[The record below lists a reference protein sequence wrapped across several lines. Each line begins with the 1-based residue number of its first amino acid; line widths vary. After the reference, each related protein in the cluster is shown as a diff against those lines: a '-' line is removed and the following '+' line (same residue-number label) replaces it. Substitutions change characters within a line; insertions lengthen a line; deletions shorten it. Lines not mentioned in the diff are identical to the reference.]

1 MENELDDEQIEE
13 IVHTVIDPEN
23 IFSIYNDNRNTR
35 IMVQNMDANE
45 IGSCAKQL
53 DDILLPLVTKPYRIW
68 IDNKPDDSDFEP
80 VRVKEDG
87 EKEDDEKEDGD
98 IAENKHYLTN
108 AQDPAVVDLSN
119 TEEKTIVLKDQIE
132 PEKLDEIIY
141 NKKTSLFGS
150 VFSRPKPDEIHI
162 HSKITAYESY
172 LIISGRYEIDFY
184 RKATHKIDVSGD
196 VIEIIMGDGI
206 FPIKTKSGI
215 LEKFGGR
222 MKEGIGIDKEEVE
235 LEVEEHAVQRQSGT
249 LTLDHHG
256 HEVKEFPHKIDSRSI
271 ENYPVRILEQ
281 NSENV
286 KHQEM
291 TRESC
296 IDKLKLKL
304 LKISPQDVRI
314 NSEKFIID
322 KITTVY
328 VPIHEARC
336 VDPKKKIGIL
346 RIDGITKKVLG

>member
-1 MENELDDEQIEE
+1 MVANRLDDKQIEE
-13 IVHTVIDPEN
+13 IVHTILDPED
-23 IFSIYNDNRNTR
+23 IFSIYNDDRNTR
-35 IMVQNMDANE
+35 IMVQNMDTDE
-45 IGSCAKQL
+45 IDKCVKQL
-53 DDILLPLVTKPYRIW
+53 DDILLPLVDKPYRIW
-68 IDNKPDDSDFEP
+68 IDSKPEDLDFELNGSK
-80 VRVKEDG
+80 KESN
-87 EKEDDEKEDGD
+87 
-98 IAENKHYLTN
+98 IAEDKFLHNGGES
-108 AQDPAVVDLSN
+108 DSVDISHA
-119 TEEKTIVLKDQIE
+119 EEKTIVLKNQLE

-150 VFSRPKPDEIHI
+150 VFSRPKPEQIHV

-172 LIISGRYEIDFY
+172 LIISGKYEIDFY

-196 VIEIIMGDGI
+196 VIEIIMNDGI

-215 LEKFGGR
+215 LDKFGDK

-256 HEVKEFPHKIDSRSI
+256 HEVKEFPHKIDSKSI
-271 ENYPVRILEQ
+271 ENYPARILEQ

-286 KHQEM
+286 KQQEL

-296 IDKLKLKL
+296 IENLRIKLCKT
-304 LKISPQDVRI
+304 SPQDIRM
-314 NSEKFIID
+314 NSEKFTID

-328 VPIHEARC
+328 VPVHEARC
-336 VDPKKKIGIL
+336 VDAKKKVEIL

>member
-1 MENELDDEQIEE
+1 MENRLDDEQIEE

-53 DDILLPLVTKPYRIW
+53 DDILLPLVNKPYRIW
-68 IDNKPDDSDFEP
+68 IDNKPDDSDFEL
-80 VRVKEDG
+80 VRVKED
-87 EKEDDEKEDGD
+87 D
-98 IAENKHYLTN
+98 IAENKYYQHDDKN
-108 AQDPAVVDLSN
+108 PVDVDLSN
-119 TEEKTIVLKDQIE
+119 VEEKTIVLKDHLE
-132 PEKLDEIIY
+132 PEKLDDIIY

-172 LIISGRYEIDFY
+172 TIISGRYEIDFY
-184 RKATHKIDVSGD
+184 RKATHKIDVSRD

-215 LEKFGGR
+215 LEKFGDK

-235 LEVEEHAVQRQSGT
+235 LEVEEHAVQRQSGI

-256 HEVKEFPHKIDSRSI
+256 HEVKEFPHKIDSRSM
-271 ENYPVRILEQ
+271 ENYPTRILEQ

-286 KHQEM
+286 KHQEL
-291 TRESC
+291 TKDNC
-296 IDKLKLKL
+296 IDKLRMKLR
-304 LKISPQDVRI
+304 KISPQDIRM

-336 VDPKKKIGIL
+336 VDTKKKIGIL

>member
-1 MENELDDEQIEE
+1 MANRLDDEQIKD

-23 IFSIYNDNRNTR
+23 IFSIYNDDRNTR

-68 IDNKPDDSDFEP
+68 IDNKPDDSDFEL
-80 VRVKEDG
+80 VG
-87 EKEDDEKEDGD
+87 AKEDDEEEDD
-98 IAENKHYLTN
+98 IAADKHHLHN
-108 AQDPAVVDLSN
+108 DKDPVAVDLSHA
-119 TEEKTIVLKDQIE
+119 EEKTIVLKDQLE

-215 LEKFGGR
+215 LEKFGDK
-222 MKEGIGIDKEEVE
+222 MKGGIGIDREEVE

-256 HEVKEFPHKIDSRSI
+256 HEIKEFPHKIDSRSI
-271 ENYPVRILEQ
+271 ENYPTRTLEQ

-296 IDKLKLKL
+296 IDKLRMKLR
-304 LKISPQDVRI
+304 KISPQDIRM

-328 VPIHEARC
+328 VPVHEARC

-346 RIDGITKKVLG
+346 RIDGITKKILG

>member
-1 MENELDDEQIEE
+1 MENRLDDEQIKD

-23 IFSIYNDNRNTR
+23 IFSIYNDDRNTR
-35 IMVQNMDANE
+35 ILVQNMDASE
-45 IGSCAKQL
+45 IRSCAKQL
-53 DDILLPLVTKPYRIW
+53 NDILLPLVTKPYRIW
-68 IDNKPDDSDFEP
+68 IDNKPDDSDFEL
-80 VRVKEDG
+80 VRAKED
-87 EKEDDEKEDGD
+87 EEEEH
-98 IAENKHYLTN
+98 IAENKYHLNNEKDT
-108 AQDPAVVDLSN
+108 AAVDLSHA
-119 TEEKTIVLKDQIE
+119 EEKTIVLKNQLE

-150 VFSRPKPDEIHI
+150 VFSRSKPDEIHV

-172 LIISGRYEIDFY
+172 TIISGRYEIDFY

-215 LEKFGGR
+215 LDKFGDK

-271 ENYPVRILEQ
+271 ENYPTRILEQ

-286 KHQEM
+286 KPQEM

-296 IDKLKLKL
+296 IDKLRMKLR
-304 LKISPQDVRI
+304 KISPQDIRM
-314 NSEKFIID
+314 NSEKFTID

-328 VPIHEARC
+328 VPVHEARC
-336 VDPKKKIGIL
+336 VDPKKKIRIL
-346 RIDGITKKVLG
+346 RIDGITKKILG